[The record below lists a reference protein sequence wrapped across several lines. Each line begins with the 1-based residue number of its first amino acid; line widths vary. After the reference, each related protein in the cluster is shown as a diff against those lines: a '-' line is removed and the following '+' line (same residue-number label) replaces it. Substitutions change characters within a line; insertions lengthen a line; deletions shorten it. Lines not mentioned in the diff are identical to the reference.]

1 MVFPEPVASSG
12 CRARFSAGTSSVEF
26 SFVDGG
32 VVSPPTPGSVALG
45 GSAARAAASVVPSAD
60 IAGTRWSRRRCGV
73 QVPLRTRFLATK
85 EHERKSA
92 SATEKFLFGD
102 LSRERGYET
111 TREVR
116 MCRVIACFVQESRA
130 ARLEVRTPPSPF
142 PVPEPRRFRPARP
155 VPLPRFFVRFV
166 PRLFAERVVQ
176 RHLLRGLLGQAGHLF
191 LNLRAKGR
199 QQVVGVE
206 AFGSGAGAPRR
217 GRRVPGR
224 VGREPATAR
233 VPSGTGES
241 GDVISIPGDETSPS
255 AIPATAGDA
264 ARHPRAPRA
273 LL

>member
-1 MVFPEPVASSG
+1 MVEEEVRCASPASN
-12 CRARFSAGTSSVEF
+12 AI
-26 SFVDGG
+26 
-32 VVSPPTPGSVALG
+32 LG
-45 GSAARAAASVVPSAD
+45 D
-60 IAGTRWSRRRCGV
+60 K
-73 QVPLRTRFLATK
+73 RTRTK
-85 EHERKSA
+85 VG

-233 VPSGTGES
+233 VPSGTGIGRRHQHPRGRNVPER
-241 GDVISIPGDETSPS
+241 DPGDRRGRGAP
-255 AIPATAGDA
+255 PACAACFAVTRDRDDRAERARDA
-264 ARHPRAPRA
+264 CHGARGCDS
-273 LL
+273 